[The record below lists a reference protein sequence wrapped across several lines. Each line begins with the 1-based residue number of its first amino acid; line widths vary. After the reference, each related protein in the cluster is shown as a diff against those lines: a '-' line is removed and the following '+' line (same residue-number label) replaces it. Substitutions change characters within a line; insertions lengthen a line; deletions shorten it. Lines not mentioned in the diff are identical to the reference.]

1 MDKIKLKDIIL
12 KTLEKEGGAAGLKAL
27 AKAAKTS
34 KGKLKKDL
42 NKMSGV
48 KQHQDG
54 DYISTPINDS
64 KRSELELWVK
74 KSQKRV
80 NPDIVRREIQ
90 KQRRAAQA
98 SHSMDQTNPTRI
110 KQLRDKY
117 FDYLDNIDVEDQT
130 MPFPWGLFIPK
141 GLILSPDDLS
151 GPDLSGSIAE
161 VQQVKNKVEE
171 SSYRYELNEAQLVGH
186 HYETIIHGPPL
197 YDPPIKTHI
206 VCNYSG
212 NQQIYVNNLPC
223 PEDTSSAFGM
233 SGVVIPGPSSDF
245 KRPDKKLREVKDII
259 EIMLDEKKKKK
270 KDRCHRKADQVYG
283 TKTSAY
289 KSGAIVKCRKGMIWK
304 KK

>member
-1 MDKIKLKDIIL
+1 MDKTKLKDIIL

-64 KRSELELWVK
+64 KR
-74 KSQKRV
+74 V
-80 NPDIVRREIQ
+80 NPNIIRREIE
-90 KQRRAAQA
+90 KQRRVAQA
-98 SHSMDQTNPTRI
+98 PHSMDRTNPRRI

-141 GLILSPDDLS
+141 GLIYYPSEEAQIS
-151 GPDLSGSIAE
+151 ASMAE
-161 VQQVKNKVEE
+161 VQQVENKVEE
-171 SSYRYELNEAQLVGH
+171 SPYRYELRTSTRSLKE
-186 HYETIIHGPPL
+186 
-197 YDPPIKTHI
+197 IKEI
-206 VCNYSG
+206 V
-212 NQQIYVNNLPC
+212 
-223 PEDTSSAFGM
+223 
-233 SGVVIPGPSSDF
+233 
-245 KRPDKKLREVKDII
+245 EV
-259 EIMLDEKKKKK
+259 MLDEKKKKK

-304 KK
+304 VGSKKKKKK